1 MESELSG
8 SLWRSRSPGRWGV
21 KLRFGVILLP
31 ILLSPY
37 CFAGCETE
45 GRDPSGES
53 PIDSLSASSH
63 PRGSPL
69 SILDASGETLVL
81 TTLPNRIVCLVPSGA
96 ETLLKLGAAELL
108 VGRTDFDTLSALSH
122 LPSVGGGLNPNIE
135 ALVALEPDLVIR
147 FAGESDP
154 STPGALRRLG
164 IPHLA
169 IRPSSVAD
177 VRGIIRDLGDV
188 TARKDAADS
197 LLDAMNAT
205 LEEVRTR
212 VREQPKTR
220 VGYILGGTP
229 PWVAGPGSYIEELL
243 EIAGGEN
250 VFSDLKTL
258 FGPVNAEVF
267 LIRQIDLLLAA
278 EGAEVSIPESNAP
291 LRRVSPSVEIPGP
304 DLASAA
310 LELARV
316 LHPEAFR

>member
-1 MESELSG
+1 M
-8 SLWRSRSPGRWGV
+8 
-21 KLRFGVILLP
+21 
-31 ILLSPY
+31 
-37 CFAGCETE
+37 
-45 GRDPSGES
+45 
-53 PIDSLSASSH
+53 
-63 PRGSPL
+63 
-69 SILDASGETLVL
+69 
-81 TTLPNRIVCLVPSGA
+81 CLVPSGS

-154 STPGALRRLG
+154 STPGALRQMG

-177 VRGIIRDLGDV
+177 VRRIIRDLGDV

-197 LLDAMNAT
+197 LLDAMSAT

-212 VREQPKTR
+212 VRERPKTR

-229 PWVAGPGSYIEELL
+229 PWVAGPGSYIEEIL

-250 VFSDLKTL
+250 VFSDLETL

-267 LIRQIDLLLAA
+267 LIRQIDLLLAS
-278 EGAEVSIPESNAP
+278 EGAEVSIPESDAP
-291 LRRVSPSVEIPGP
+291 LLRVSPSVEIPGP
-304 DLASAA
+304 NLASAA

-316 LHPEAFR
+316 LHPEAFH